1 MATIGC
7 GGQGTG
13 DMQGFLGFPQVQMV
27 AVCDVVAGHR
37 EHARRIVNERYHN
50 QDCKE
55 YNDFREVLARPDIDA
70 VLIGTPDHWHALL
83 PSIRQEQAQQKWQ
96 EICWKTLA
104 PGHEAERILACKF
117 MAQKLGP
124 GTPEPTRVWLLKQL
138 ERIGRGECVEKV
150 AAVVSDGDRLVRDA
164 AIRALAPTTPSSP
177 SWPGP

>member
-13 DMQGFLGFPQVQMV
+13 EMQGFLGFPQVQMV

-70 VLIGTPDHWHALL
+70 VLIGTPDHWHALITIEAWKHGKDVYCEKPECL
-83 PSIRQEQAQQKWQ
+83 TIKEGRAMVQAVHRYGRFSR
-96 EICWKTLA
+96 EAASACWVITA
-104 PGHEAERILACKF
+104 T
-117 MAQKLGP
+117 GP
-124 GTPEPTRVWLLKQL
+124 GSSAAGRW
-138 ERIGRGECVEKV
+138 ERSRRSSAIAGGR
-150 AAVVSDGDRLVRDA
+150 
-164 AIRALAPTTPSSP
+164 
-177 SWPGP
+177 SW